1 MYTLDMA
8 LVGQRVKSLRELR
21 GLSVG
26 EVSSKSGVTITE
38 ITGLEAG
45 ESMGVHKFQMI
56 VEALDGSCEE
66 ILSV

>member
-8 LVGQRVKSLRELR
+8 LIGQRVKRLRELR

-26 EVSSKSGVTITE
+26 QLSSESGVTITE

-45 ESMGVHKFQMI
+45 ESMGVRKFGMI